1 MKLGTYI
8 TKLMTTVL
16 DSNTDEFVKDLAWS
30 ELKRLNA
37 DIESFLRQHS
47 KDDSSE
53 RKETEKKLLQ
63 EEKDTVTPNKE
74 DKDGK

>member
-16 DSNTDEFVKDLAWS
+16 DESCDEFVRNLAWE
-30 ELKRLNA
+30 ELKRINA
-37 DIESFLRQHS
+37 DIESFLRQNS
-47 KDDSSE
+47 KDDSAE

-63 EEKDTVTPNKE
+63 E
-74 DKDGK
+74 DKDAKQSSEG